1 MSREGT
7 LLTPQFARLRTID
20 TRCCIVDDGS
30 ASLNTSRRHSVKAET
45 LIIVNPVA
53 GGGRAGR
60 MQHIVARYFSDHE
73 GRVDF
78 AVSKSTE
85 DFRSLAMQAI
95 AGEYRYVIALGGD
108 GAFHHL
114 VEAAFGSSVILGFL
128 PAGNGNDIAEGLN
141 IPRDLIEAA
150 HAFLYGHPRAIDVVR
165 VNFIA
170 EGATS
175 STAIFIG
182 AGGLGLD
189 AEAAQLANTRFRTW
203 PGVTRYIGGALW
215 ARRKF
220 KSIELDATM
229 DGESWRG
236 RVLFAAVANAPCYG
250 SGVRIAPSAKMD
262 DGWLEV
268 TLVQEMP
275 LTRLLEAI
283 PMVLRTGDI
292 RWPELRRYRCRSV
305 TFKTDRPALVH
316 GDGEILGDSPV
327 NFEIV
332 PGTVQIMLPRKT

>member
-1 MSREGT
+1 
-7 LLTPQFARLRTID
+7 
-20 TRCCIVDDGS
+20 
-30 ASLNTSRRHSVKAET
+30 VKAET

-60 MQHIVARYFSDHE
+60 MQHIVARYFSDH
-73 GRVDF
+73 GRRVDF
-78 AVSKSTE
+78 AVSKTTE

-95 AGEYRYVIALGGD
+95 AGGYRYVIALGGD

-114 VEAAFGSSVILGFL
+114 VEAAFGSSVTLGFL

-150 HAFLYGHPRAIDVVR
+150 HVFLYGLPRPIDVVR

-170 EGATS
+170 ERAAS

-189 AEAAQLANTRFRTW
+189 AEAAQLANTRFRSW
-203 PGVTRYIGGALW
+203 PGVTRYIAGALW

-220 KSIELDATM
+220 QSIELDATM

-268 TLVQEMP
+268 MLVQQMP

-283 PMVLRTGDI
+283 PIVLRSGDI
-292 RWPELRRYRCRSV
+292 RWPELRRYRCRRVS
-305 TFKTDRPALVH
+305 FKTNRPALVH

-327 NFEIV
+327 EFEIV
-332 PGTVQIMLPRKT
+332 PEAVHIMLSRKS

>member
-1 MSREGT
+1 MT
-7 LLTPQFARLRTID
+7 
-20 TRCCIVDDGS
+20 
-30 ASLNTSRRHSVKAET
+30 AET

-60 MQHIVARYFSDHE
+60 MQPTVARYFSDHACS
-73 GRVDF
+73 VDF
-78 AVSKSTE
+78 ASSKSTD
-85 DFRSLAMQAI
+85 DFRKIATEAI
-95 AGEYRYVIALGGD
+95 ASGYRYVIALGGD

-141 IPRDLIEAA
+141 IPRDLVEAA
-150 HAFLYGHPRAIDVVR
+150 HAFLQGHPRAIDVVR

-170 EGATS
+170 EGAAS
-175 STAIFIG
+175 RTAIFIG

-189 AEAAQLANTRFRTW
+189 AEAAQLANTRFHAW
-203 PGVTRYIGGALW
+203 PGVTRYIAGALW
-215 ARRKF
+215 ARQKF
-220 KSIELDATM
+220 QSVELDATM
-229 DGESWRG
+229 DGESWGG

-275 LTRLLEAI
+275 LARLLEAI
-283 PMVLRTGDI
+283 PIVLRSGDI
-292 RWPELRRYRCRSV
+292 RWPELRRYRCRRVS
-305 TFKTDRPALVH
+305 FKTDRPALVH

-327 NFEIV
+327 EFEIV
-332 PGTVQIMLPRKT
+332 PRAVQVMLTRTT